1 MLNAALDSFAEEDQ
15 AKSATSN
22 LLQRRQLGGYELL
35 GEIARGGMG
44 VVFRAR
50 QRRPIARWRSR

>member
-1 MLNAALDSFAEEDQ
+1 MSGLEPQSGDGETLESPE
-15 AKSATSN
+15 T
-22 LLQRRQLGGYELL
+22 LLKRRQFAGYELL

-50 QRRPIARWRSR
+50 QQRPDRIVALK